1 MKKAFLA
8 LILVCSVLAAVF
20 LPACTPKGSYTYSPT
35 PATARFMTNTE
46 GSVVELSSG
55 REAIAENTL
64 FYKTTVNV
72 GSTITPPSESPE
84 RKGYRFVGWS
94 IDKEGAERFD
104 FSTPLTGSLNLYA
117 TWERNQEEEAQE
129 TYVEPVLTFK
139 EKIDESVPFAL
150 NGVCNQPV
158 EEGAVSLTTAGIAR
172 LTASSD
178 DVRSLLNYTR
188 ASATTLKSAVYSAG
202 LVTVTYSAG
211 GADQKIEVSVN
222 DVTSELVV
230 TSAEGSSIDV
240 AGFEKKAKKYEALSF
255 DSYKVVMGGSSSME
269 NWSDSTVKMAPV
281 TTKNVGIGGSS
292 SYHWANCYA
301 DRLIIPYNPRA
312 VVLYVGINDI
322 INFHKTGDQTA
333 QSLIRLF
340 EHLHDRLPEA
350 TVHFILINKV
360 PGYYPQHKTAIDKA
374 NDLVIEYAKTHEYL
388 NIIDAGTVL
397 EKDSGK
403 YSEAY
408 FLNDGLHMSQ
418 AGYVLWG
425 AEVRKAVIAD
435 DEERYGNK
443 A

>member
-1 MKKAFLA
+1 MFTFL
-8 LILVCSVLAAVF
+8 
-20 LPACTPKGSYTYSPT
+20 
-35 PATARFMTNTE
+35 
-46 GSVVELSSG
+46 
-55 REAIAENTL
+55 
-64 FYKTTVNV
+64 
-72 GSTITPPSESPE
+72 
-84 RKGYRFVGWS
+84 
-94 IDKEGAERFD
+94 
-104 FSTPLTGSLNLYA
+104 
-117 TWERNQEEEAQE
+117 
-129 TYVEPVLTFK
+129 
-139 EKIDESVPFAL
+139 
-150 NGVCNQPV
+150 
-158 EEGAVSLTTAGIAR
+158 
-172 LTASSD
+172 
-178 DVRSLLNYTR
+178 
-188 ASATTLKSAVYSAG
+188 
-202 LVTVTYSAG
+202 
-211 GADQKIEVSVN
+211 
-222 DVTSELVV
+222 
-230 TSAEGSSIDV
+230 
-240 AGFEKKAKKYEALSF
+240 
-255 DSYKVVMGGSSSME
+255 
-269 NWSDSTVKMAPV
+269 
-281 TTKNVGIGGSS
+281 GIGGSS
-292 SYHWANCYA
+292 SYHWLNCYA

-360 PGYYPQHKTAIDKA
+360 PGYYTQHKTAIDKA
-374 NDLVIEYAKTHEYL
+374 NDLVIEYAKTHDYL